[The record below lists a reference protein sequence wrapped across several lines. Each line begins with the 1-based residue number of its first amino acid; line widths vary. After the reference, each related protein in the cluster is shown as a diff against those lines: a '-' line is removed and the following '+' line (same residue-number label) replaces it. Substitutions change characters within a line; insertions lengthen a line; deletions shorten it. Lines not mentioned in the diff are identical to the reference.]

1 LPIRRSKWLASAATL
16 TVKMSVQQMEIL
28 APLATPLPEPPAGEA
43 FTSDQW
49 QILMSIM
56 DTIIPSIQRAS
67 FGSDGLSNLTI
78 PDEKYNAIVVQLKKA
93 TAAVPGAHD
102 GESLEKFLDEKPSDN
117 PDFQDLLKRSL
128 VHFAREDA
136 RKGLAF
142 ILSTLK

>member
-1 LPIRRSKWLASAATL
+1 
-16 TVKMSVQQMEIL
+16 MEIL

-56 DTIIPSIQRAS
+56 DTIIPSVQRES
-67 FGSDGLSNLTI
+67 FASDGLSRVTI
-78 PDEKYNAIVVQLKKA
+78 SDEKYNATMLRLKRA
-93 TAAVPGAHD
+93 TLAGPDVPNGK
-102 GESLEKFLDEKPSDN
+102 SLENYLDEKPSDN

>member
-1 LPIRRSKWLASAATL
+1 
-16 TVKMSVQQMEIL
+16 MSTQQMEIL

-56 DTIIPSIQRAS
+56 DTIIPSIRRESLA
-67 FGSDGLSNLTI
+67 SDGLSNLNI
-78 PDEKYNAIVVQLKKA
+78 PDEKYNATVVRLKKA
-93 TAAVPGAHD
+93 TVASLDALDVK
-102 GESLEKFLDEKPSDN
+102 SLENYLDEKPSDN
-117 PDFQDLLKRSL
+117 PDFQDLLKRVL

>member
-1 LPIRRSKWLASAATL
+1 
-16 TVKMSVQQMEIL
+16 MSTQQMETL

-49 QILMSIM
+49 LILMSIM
-56 DTIIPSIQRAS
+56 DTVIPSIRRESVA
-67 FGSDGLSNLTI
+67 DCGLSNLTI
-78 PDEKYNAIVVQLKKA
+78 SEGKYNATVVQLKN
-93 TAAVPGAHD
+93 TAVAGPGSLD
-102 GESLEKFLDEKPSDN
+102 GKSLEKYLDERPSDIS
-117 PDFQDLLKRSL
+117 DFQGLLKRSL

>member
-1 LPIRRSKWLASAATL
+1 
-16 TVKMSVQQMEIL
+16 MEIL

-56 DTIIPSIQRAS
+56 DTIIPSIRRESLASDVLSHLIIPNEQYDATVARLKRATVTGPDS
-67 FGSDGLSNLTI
+67 PDGLSVEN
-78 PDEKYNAIVVQLKKA
+78 Y
-93 TAAVPGAHD
+93 
-102 GESLEKFLDEKPSDN
+102 LDENASDN
-117 PDFQDLLKRSL
+117 PDFQDLLKRTL

-142 ILSTLK
+142 ILSILKQVLILLWFITTP

>member
-1 LPIRRSKWLASAATL
+1 MGT
-16 TVKMSVQQMEIL
+16 QQMDIL
-28 APLATPLPEPPAGEA
+28 APLATPLPEPPEGQA

-49 QILMSIM
+49 LILMSIM
-56 DTIIPSIQRAS
+56 DTVIPSIQRAS
-67 FGSDGLSNLTI
+67 VASNGLSNLTI
-78 PDEKYNAIVVQLKKA
+78 PDENYNATVAQLRKA
-93 TAAVPGAHD
+93 AIAGLDAPD
-102 GESLEKFLDEKPSDN
+102 SESLEKYLDEKPSDN